1 MSTAPPIAAPLPG
14 ANEIL
19 PDKPKM
25 DPSAAKNMAE
35 NKPASPK
42 PVEPKEAEP
51 STDADSAI
59 TKAIEVTH
67 QELSDNRD
75 TKPVPLNTHVPR
87 EHTTQSLSGN
97 WYAFQDFKTRPCLE
111 TDQAV
116 FPPCHGKCG
125 EFVKLAR
132 EVFSKAQ
139 QVQQASSQAHT
150 AAIYARITL
159 REAAKLANKMGNNF
173 VQAESPTRLAE
184 LPQTPGWRPWQRT
197 THSFGVHEYGEQ
209 LNSPTMKNLLGRK
222 ILGSALGKGLATG
235 HGLYVGGTS
244 KFLDDNAF
252 RAQVYDLKHFG
263 ANVDPHKAN
272 GLDAFDFA
280 PAPLARDDEHP
291 PSESTQPATEYAYTD
306 ADQEGDYGMLFGKFM
321 EQPKHALSSAMGALW

>member
-1 MSTAPPIAAPLPG
+1 MKYFRI
-14 ANEIL
+14 
-19 PDKPKM
+19 
-25 DPSAAKNMAE
+25 
-35 NKPASPK
+35 SPRWI
-42 PVEPKEAEP
+42 PVQRKTWRRINLLRRNQW
-51 STDADSAI
+51 S
-59 TKAIEVTH
+59 
-67 QELSDNRD
+67 QRRRNRAR
-75 TKPVPLNTHVPR
+75 TRTRQLQKQSR
-87 EHTTQSLSGN
+87 QSLSGN